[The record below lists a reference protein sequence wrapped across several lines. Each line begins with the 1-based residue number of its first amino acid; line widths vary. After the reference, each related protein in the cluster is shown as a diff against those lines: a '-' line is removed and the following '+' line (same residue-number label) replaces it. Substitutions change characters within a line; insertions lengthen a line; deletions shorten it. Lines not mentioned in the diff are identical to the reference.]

1 MKPFLILLYHHCH
14 EQEYTKRR
22 PDKKLFVDKDT
33 FASQI
38 IWLKENF
45 KVSSLDELEG
55 FSLSKPTD
63 SKPHIFLTFDDGH
76 KDNYDFAF
84 PILCDYKIPATI
96 YLTTSWIDQ
105 PSWQWRAEVFDLIE
119 DCSQLV
125 LINIEGETC
134 LYEDAFR
141 QRHEIYLRIADMLVR
156 KSPADRKKLMK
167 KILEI
172 NGKKFKDRR
181 EEFLNWRQISEMR
194 DSSLMLF
201 GAHTHT
207 HPMLTRLTDSDAFS
221 EIVISK
227 NEIEREIGEK
237 VKHFAYPYGGS
248 NAAGKREFLF
258 AKRAGFITATTA
270 IPPGCRQKNYQEN
283 IFSLSRLSID
293 GRWSLSEFKA
303 NVTRQLKV

>member
-1 MKPFLILLYHHCH
+1 M
-14 EQEYTKRR
+14 E
-22 PDKKLFVDKDT
+22 
-33 FASQI
+33 
-38 IWLKENF
+38 
-45 KVSSLDELEG
+45 
-55 FSLSKPTD
+55 
-63 SKPHIFLTFDDGH
+63 
-76 KDNYDFAF
+76 
-84 PILCDYKIPATI
+84 
-96 YLTTSWIDQ
+96 
-105 PSWQWRAEVFDLIE
+105 AEVFDLIKIALN
-119 DCSQLV
+119 SF
-125 LINIEGETC
+125 INIEGETC

-221 EIVISK
+221 EIVSK

-237 VKHFAYPYGGS
+237 VKH
-248 NAAGKREFLF
+248 
-258 AKRAGFITATTA
+258 
-270 IPPGCRQKNYQEN
+270 CV
-283 IFSLSRLSID
+283 SI
-293 GRWSLSEFKA
+293 WK
-303 NVTRQLKV
+303 